1 MRPREGDET
10 AMAQVVDRGFWNIG
24 AQYPDQTAIVRPSGE
39 RISAGELLCSANQIA
54 RSLQTMGLKRGD
66 GIAVLLPADVGFFEV
81 YLAAFQIGLYLT
93 PINYHLTSSEVGYI
107 LADCEASV
115 FVCDQQF
122 ANAAAEAAG
131 AAGIR
136 TDRRFAV
143 GNVKGFRQMSDL
155 KMGPSDPP
163 ADRSPGLDMWYTSG
177 TTGRPKGV
185 RRPLPEGDPYELS
198 SVRAGQSL
206 FNNTEPGGVHLLCSP
221 IYHGAPESFAANAL
235 HAGQS
240 LVLMSRFDPVKF
252 LELVDRER
260 VTNSHMVP
268 TMFVRLLSLPEA
280 QRSSFDVSSLR
291 SIVHAAAP
299 CPPEVKQQMMAWW
312 GPILYEYY
320 AATEGGG
327 TLVSPEEWLEHP
339 GTVGRAMPGT
349 AVRIY
354 DDEGNEVPVNTP
366 GNVYLKSAAPPFRYF
381 KDDEKTRASYRGDM
395 FSVGDV
401 GYLDPEGWLFLTER
415 KPDII
420 ISGGV
425 NIYPAE
431 IEFVLLSHPGVDDVG
446 VIGVPHEDMG
456 EQVKAIVQ
464 LKPDREG
471 GDAVRDELFALCA
484 ERLAPYKCPR
494 SIDFVEQLPRTE
506 TGKLQR
512 RVLREKYW
520 KGYARKM

>member
-1 MRPREGDET
+1 MRGDEIP
-10 AMAQVVDRGFWNIG
+10 MALVVEHGFWNVA
-24 AQYPDQTAIVRPSGE
+24 AQRPDEIAIVRPSGE
-39 RISAGELLCSANQIA
+39 EISAGELLRAANQIA
-54 RSLQTMGLKRGD
+54 RNLQAIGLKRGD
-66 GIAVLLPADVGFFEV
+66 GIAVLLPADVDFFEI

-93 PINYHLTSSEVGYI
+93 PINYHLTPSEVGYI

-122 ANAAAEAAG
+122 AG
-131 AAGIR
+131 AASEAVETVGFPK
-136 TDRRFAV
+136 DRRFAV
-143 GNVKGFRQMSDL
+143 GDVEGFRPMSDL
-155 KMGPSDPP
+155 KTGSTDPP
-163 ADRSPGLDMWYTSG
+163 EERSPGLDMWYTSG

-185 RRPLPEGDPYELS
+185 RRPLPEGDPYELM
-198 SVRAGQSL
+198 RARGGPSP
-206 FNNTEPGGVHLLCSP
+206 FNNGEPGGVHLLCSP

-240 LVLMSRFDPVKF
+240 VVLMSKFDPVRF
-252 LELVDRER
+252 LELVDRYG

-268 TMFVRLLSLPEA
+268 TMFVRLLSLSED
-280 QRSSFDVSSLR
+280 QRSGFDVSSLR
-291 SIVHAAAP
+291 SVVHAAAP

-327 TLVSPEEWLEHP
+327 TFVSPEDWLKHP
-339 GTVGRAMPGT
+339 GTVGRAMPGA

-354 DDEGNEVPVNTP
+354 DDDGGEVPANTP
-366 GNVYLKSAAPPFRYF
+366 GNVYLKSATPPFRYF
-381 KDDEKTRASYRGDM
+381 KDKEKTQASYRGDM

-401 GYLDPEGWLFLTER
+401 GYLDTEGWLFLTER

-431 IEFVLLSHPGVDDVG
+431 IEFVLLSHPEVADVG
-446 VIGVPHEDMG
+446 VIGVPHKDMG
-456 EQVKAIVQ
+456 EEVKAIIQ
-464 LKPDREG
+464 LPPGKEG
-471 GDAVRDELFALCA
+471 DDALRDELLALCA
-484 ERLAPYKCPR
+484 EQLAPFKRPR
-494 SIDFVEQLPRTE
+494 TVDFVDQLPRTE

-520 KGYARKM
+520 QGYARKM